1 MSGKQSFFNLCP
13 CSVKAKNTTLIDPRS
28 KQLRK
33 VQRDIE
39 KPTTLQRFSKKKKNF
54 KLDYKSNIRV

>member
-39 KPTTLQRFSKKKKNF
+39 KPTTLQRFSKKKK
-54 KLDYKSNIRV
+54 KL